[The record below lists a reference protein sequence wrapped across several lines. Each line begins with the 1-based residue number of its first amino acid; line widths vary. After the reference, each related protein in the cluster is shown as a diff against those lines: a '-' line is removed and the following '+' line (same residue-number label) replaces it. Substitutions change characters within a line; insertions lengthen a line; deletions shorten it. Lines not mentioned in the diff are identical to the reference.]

1 MTNPRPDWLHSNPFI
16 LPITVAADAID
27 SYQHVNN
34 SVYLRWVDDCARA
47 HSLAAGIDCE
57 DAVNFGRGMAVRESR
72 ATYLAAAFEGEDL
85 LVGAWVLRNDRKLR
99 ITRQFQIVRAADAAT
114 LVTAE
119 VDYVCIDIQSGKPAR
134 MPAEFRDNYIPIQ
147 I

>member
-1 MTNPRPDWLHSNPFI
+1 MTNPNPDWLYSDPFI
-16 LPITVAADAID
+16 LPVTVGADAID

-57 DAVNFGRGMAVRESR
+57 HAVSFGHGMAVRESR
-72 ATYLAAAFEGEDL
+72 ATYLAAAFEGEQL

-99 ITRQFQIVRAADAAT
+99 ITRQFQIVRKTDAAT